1 MCDVEC
7 LFIVLGSAVFI
18 RNHLVHYEDVLG
30 SEPRYKVL
38 FINKWP
44 AYTSARIKC
53 WIYFHMTLWLFYE
66 AVLFYMSKLL
76 HFQGE
81 QGGPSLKY
89 QWQKLMSYI
98 FSLFLDAP
106 FLCYTDNSVIL
117 WIVLVIRSSVTTTM
131 WFLWSFYKMLA
142 VITGQTP
149 DLFSRWLWLLLL
161 ETRTVAHTTVILDLE
176 FRVRVGKCSCLSPQA
191 KGNLENGEKYLTIPV
206 QCTAFHI
213 GKYCEWVPGNCQKKL
228 THLA

>member
-44 AYTSARIKC
+44 AYISARIKC
-53 WIYFHMTLWLFYE
+53 WIYFHMTVWLFYE
-66 AVLFYMSKLL
+66 AVLFYVSKLL
-76 HFQGE
+76 LFQGE

-89 QWQKLMSYI
+89 QQQKLISYS

-117 WIVLVIRSSVTTTM
+117 WIMLVIRSSVTMTM

-149 DLFSRWLWLLLL
+149 DLFSRWLW
-161 ETRTVAHTTVILDLE
+161 
-176 FRVRVGKCSCLSPQA
+176 
-191 KGNLENGEKYLTIPV
+191 
-206 QCTAFHI
+206 
-213 GKYCEWVPGNCQKKL
+213 
-228 THLA
+228 

>member
-1 MCDVEC
+1 MKQYCFTWV
-7 LFIVLGSAVFI
+7 
-18 RNHLVHYEDVLG
+18 NY
-30 SEPRYKVL
+30 
-38 FINKWP
+38 
-44 AYTSARIKC
+44 YTSRVNKV
-53 WIYFHMTLWLFYE
+53 
-66 AVLFYMSKLL
+66 VLHSSTNDKNLCL
-76 HFQGE
+76 T
-81 QGGPSLKY
+81 
-89 QWQKLMSYI
+89 I

-117 WIVLVIRSSVTTTM
+117 WIVLVIRSSVTMTM

-176 FRVRVGKCSCLSPQA
+176 FRVGKCSCLSPQA

-206 QCTAFHI
+206 QCTTFHI
-213 GKYCEWVPGNCQKKL
+213 GK
-228 THLA
+228 